1 MTDSQKLVLMIQ
13 PVKLQGLIW
22 QAVLK
27 SQRIS
32 VIWES
37 PQVDFIDNVRQLK
50 KAGLTLPDAILVD
63 VGIEGFNPYAFCR
76 LCRDRYSEM
85 QVILTNTAHNEI
97 HPSERQWALHQGAAD
112 YLPAFQPDSLVTSV
126 THGVKAVL
134 QAISSE
140 PLENGALVS
149 VLFSIK
155 RQIESRKAAKQ
166 TQRST
171 DTDQTETIA
180 SYRSSTQFD
189 AATELAS
196 AYAVTNGHSLNGKSV
211 NGNGNGLAHGLNGN
225 GRSLLL
231 ENGAAANGK
240 SNGNNGKPSYVPL
253 SQAPFN
259 DQAMDSVEIEDVP
272 EMTSAELEAE
282 LDSSGQPLPKR
293 RYRGVTY

>member
-27 SQRIS
+27 SQGIS

-50 KAGLTLPDAILVD
+50 QAGLALPDAILVD

-85 QVILTNTAHNEI
+85 QVILTNTARSEI

-112 YLPAFQPDSLVTSV
+112 YLPAFEPDSLVTSV

-134 QAISSE
+134 QAIS
-140 PLENGALVS
+140 PDPIENGALVS

-166 TQRST
+166 TQRSA
-171 DTDQTETIA
+171 DADQTESHVA
-180 SYRSSTQFD
+180 NYRSSTQFD

-196 AYAVTNGHSLNGKSV
+196 AYAVTNGHGLNGKSI
-211 NGNGNGLAHGLNGN
+211 NGNGSSHGSNGN
-225 GRSLLL
+225 GRSVLL
-231 ENGAAANGK
+231 ENGTVANGQSNGK
-240 SNGNNGKPSYVPL
+240 SHAPL
-253 SQAPFN
+253 SQTPFN
-259 DQAMDSVEIEDVP
+259 DKTLDAAEIEETP
-272 EMTSAELEAE
+272 EMTSAEFEPD

>member
-27 SQRIS
+27 SQGIS

-37 PQVDFIDNVRQLK
+37 PQVDFIDNVQQLK

-85 QVILTNTAHNEI
+85 QVILTNTARDDI

-112 YLPAFQPDSLVTSV
+112 YLPAFQPDALVTSV

-166 TQRST
+166 TQRSV
-171 DTDQTETIA
+171 DTEQTESTVT
-180 SYRSSTQFD
+180 SYRSSTQVD

-196 AYAVTNGHSLNGKSV
+196 AYAVTNGHRLNGKSV
-211 NGNGNGLAHGLNGN
+211 SGNGNGFAHGLNGNGN

-231 ENGAAANGK
+231 ENGTVANGKANGK
-240 SNGNNGKPSYVPL
+240 SYAPL
-253 SQAPFN
+253 SQTPFS
-259 DQAMDSVEIEDVP
+259 DPAMDSAEIEDAP
-272 EMTSAELEAE
+272 EMTSAELDAE

>member
-27 SQRIS
+27 SQGIS

-50 KAGLTLPDAILVD
+50 KAGLALPDAILVD
-63 VGIEGFNPYAFCR
+63 VGIERFNPYAFCR

-85 QVILTNTAHNEI
+85 QVILTNTARNEI
-97 HPSERQWALHQGAAD
+97 HPSERQWAMHQGAAD

-126 THGVKAVL
+126 THGVKSVL
-134 QAISSE
+134 QAISAE

-155 RQIESRKAAKQ
+155 RQIEARKTAKQ
-166 TQRST
+166 TQPNVEAEPSNSRLT
-171 DTDQTETIA
+171 G
-180 SYRSSTQFD
+180 YRSSTQLD
-189 AATELAS
+189 LEAELA
-196 AYAVTNGHSLNGKSV
+196 AAHAGTNGHGLNGKSFD
-211 NGNGNGLAHGLNGN
+211 GTSFAYEFNGN
-225 GRSLLL
+225 GRSLRL
-231 ENGAAANGK
+231 ENGAAANGNGSA
-240 SNGNNGKPSYVPL
+240 SNAPLNNPAL
-253 SQAPFN
+253 
-259 DQAMDSVEIEDVP
+259 DSVELEKES
-272 EMTSAELEAE
+272 EMTSAEQPPE

>member
-27 SQRIS
+27 SQGIS

-37 PQVDFIDNVRQLK
+37 SQVDFVDNVRQLK
-50 KAGLTLPDAILVD
+50 KAGLALPDAILVD

-85 QVILTNTAHNEI
+85 QVILTNTARTEI
-97 HPSERQWALHQGAAD
+97 HPSERQWAMYQGAAD

-126 THGVKAVL
+126 TQGVKSVL
-134 QAISSE
+134 QAIDSE

-155 RQIESRKAAKQ
+155 RQIESRKATKQ
-166 TQRST
+166 AQS
-171 DTDQTETIA
+171 QTESEVPITHH
-180 SYRSSTQFD
+180 RSSTQFD
-189 AATELAS
+189 VITELAS
-196 AYAVTNGHSLNGKSV
+196 VSAANGHSV
-211 NGNGNGLAHGLNGN
+211 NGNGLNGSKLNGNGLNGNGLNGN
-225 GRSLLL
+225 GRSSLV
-231 ENGAAANGK
+231 ENGTA
-240 SNGNNGKPSYVPL
+240 SNSRSSLKPSKTQPN
-253 SQAPFN
+253 SRI
-259 DQAMDSVEIEDVP
+259 MDSAEIDDAP
-272 EMTSAELEAE
+272 EMTSAEIEPE
-282 LDSSGQPLPKR
+282 LDSSGQPPKR